1 MTTAY
6 NLRNKMYRSGLAD
19 RSSRLDPGSAG
30 TLIVTPVDRAVCTM
44 TDAGTR
50 TLETAAGL
58 GVGTTVLCISQ
69 TDAVV
74 VAGAVSIT
82 INDGEYVEFVVSLD
96 SSGDKQWVVKSS
108 TKISLVAD
116 ATVVDVTGDTSAYV
130 ESIITDI
137 LDVLEDAGLITD
149 STTT

>member
-19 RSSRLDPGSAG
+19 RSSRLDPGSDG

-50 TLETAAGL
+50 TLEAAAGL

-69 TDAVV
+69 TDAVI

-96 SSGDKQWVVKSS
+96 SSGDKQWVVKSG

-116 ATVVDVTGDTSAYV
+116 ATVVEVTGNTSAYV